1 MNPKDPISCQRVQRE
16 IGVHISAD
24 LMEPEKTL
32 LKQHLLDCKDCQREY
47 EQMWHVSLILDDL
60 SALSP
65 PTNLLAD
72 TQSKIRQVH
81 HRQRLS
87 SFVNPFNWLL
97 SRFQLSPPPRLVN
110 YAAII
115 FYVVVSVFLLK
126 LAFLEDDTAI
136 PLTTKPLPAK
146 VRIVQIGAIKKSALD
161 RVSVE
166 DITHKEH

>member
-1 MNPKDPISCQRVQRE
+1 MSPKDPISCQRVQRE

-65 PTNLLAD
+65 PTDLLAD
-72 TQSKIRQVH
+72 TQSKIRRVH
-81 HRQRLS
+81 HRQRLA
-87 SFVNPFNWLL
+87 SFVSPFNWLL
-97 SRFQLSPPPRLVN
+97 SRFQLSPPSGLVN

-126 LAFLEDDTAI
+126 LAFLEEDTAMT
-136 PLTTKPLPAK
+136 LTTKPLPAK
-146 VRIVQIGAIKKSALD
+146 VRIVQIGSIKKSALD
-161 RVSVE
+161 SVSVE

>member
-1 MNPKDPISCQRVQRE
+1 MSPKDPISCQRVQRE

-32 LKQHLLDCKDCQREY
+32 LKQHLLGCKDCQREY

-65 PTNLLAD
+65 PTDLLAD

-81 HRQRLS
+81 HRQRLA

-126 LAFLEDDTAI
+126 LAFLEEDITM
-136 PLTTKPLPAK
+136 PLTTKPLPTK

>member
-1 MNPKDPISCQRVQRE
+1 MSPKDPISCQRVQRG

-24 LMEPEKTL
+24 LIEPEKTL

-47 EQMWHVSLILDDL
+47 EQKWHVSLILDDL

-65 PTNLLAD
+65 PTDLLAD
-72 TQSKIRQVH
+72 TQSKIRRIH
-81 HRQRLS
+81 HRQRLV

-126 LAFLEDDTAI
+126 LAFLEEDTAM

-161 RVSVE
+161 SVSVE